1 MDIKIDFTIASSK
14 QIEVALCKQLK
25 KIRLAR
31 NITQEKLAEEAG
43 LSTRTIYSLE
53 NGLGVSLDT
62 FIRALIALNIQHNL
76 EVLLP
81 DPEIQ
86 PIDIIKRKKR
96 EIERA
101 STARAEPKDSIWI
114 WGDEKDDNNS

>member
-1 MDIKIDFTIASSK
+1 MDYKIDFTIAQSK

-43 LSTRTIYSLE
+43 LSIRTVYTLE
-53 NGLGVSLDT
+53 KGLGVSLDT
-62 FIRALIALNIQHNL
+62 FIRVLIALNIQYNL

-81 DPEIQ
+81 DPEIK
-86 PIDIIKRKKR
+86 PIDLLKKKKKERKR
-96 EIERA
+96 
-101 STARAEPKDSIWI
+101 ARTESSRHKDIDWV
-114 WGDEKDDNNS
+114 WGDEKDNKK